1 MAKVDMKQ
9 SDKEDQKFI
18 ECWKRLGSPTLVGK
32 ELGINPRSALNR
44 RASLEIRYDI
54 KLPTHASMRDPKKE
68 KLKKIEQTPHNVR
81 RGIDVDKVK
90 HFWYKSKTT
99 STFSTI
105 GT

>member
-9 SDKEDQKFI
+9 SNAADEKFI

-68 KLKKIEQTPHNVR
+68 KLKKIN
-81 RGIDVDKVK
+81 
-90 HFWYKSKTT
+90 
-99 STFSTI
+99 
-105 GT
+105 